1 MGNGTTINVRVDAE
15 TKSKVQSILDALGM
29 NVSQA
34 ILLFLRQIIFN
45 KGIPFELKIPNEQTM
60 KTIEKSELGK
70 ELNEVSS
77 IKELMKELSS

>member
-45 KGIPFELKIPNEQTM
+45 KGTNEQTM